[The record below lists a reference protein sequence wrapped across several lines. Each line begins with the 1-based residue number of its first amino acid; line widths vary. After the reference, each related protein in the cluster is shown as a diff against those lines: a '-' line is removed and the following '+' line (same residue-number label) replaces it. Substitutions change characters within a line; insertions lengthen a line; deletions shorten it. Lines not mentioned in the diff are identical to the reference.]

1 MSSSKHAASRTRARV
16 IADYQ
21 TTHSDPLT
29 MHAGQVLT
37 LGRTAP
43 RRRGRTAPR
52 RRGRTAPR
60 RRGRTD
66 AEWPGWVWCTDA
78 DGKGA
83 WVPQAYVR
91 VQGSQGTAL
100 CDYTSRELSVRAGE
114 LLTLHLAESGWWWAT
129 NGAGDSGWVPATHVE
144 TIRTRSLT

>member
-1 MSSSKHAASRTRARV
+1 
-16 IADYQ
+16 
-21 TTHSDPLT
+21 

-37 LGRTAP
+37 L
-43 RRRGRTAPR
+43 GRTAPR

>member
-1 MSSSKHAASRTRARV
+1 MSGSKRAAPGTQGRV
-16 IADYQ
+16 IVDYQ
-21 TTHSDPLT
+21 TAHADPLT

-37 LGRTAP
+37 L
-43 RRRGRTAPR
+43 
-52 RRGRTAPR
+52 
-60 RRGRTD
+60 GRTD

-83 WVPQAYVR
+83 WVPQAYLR
-91 VQGSQGTAL
+91 AQGSRGTAL

-114 LLTLHLAESGWWWAT
+114 LLTLQRAESGWWWAT

-144 TIRTRSLT
+144 TIRTQEA

>member
-37 LGRTAP
+37 L
-43 RRRGRTAPR
+43 GRTAPR